1 MREFK
6 QTLGPSFNMP
16 PTSDTP
22 IVVLGQKGEIRQ
34 GKLKHATL
42 AGLATVLKKK
52 EPPSILGQFSWKQKV
67 LFLFG
72 YLDGKEIHEN
82 QHHLPPPLE
91 GITYYGDILV
101 IATTDPSSFASP
113 VPLKTA
119 DYESFYTSKL
129 EGDEDELDEDLDDEE
144 EVVPA
149 IEEEEADEDEACYG
163 GQAEEE
169 AEADAEADADV
180 NGGVDEDEDLPPPIE
195 KPTRA
200 SKAKKLAAV
209 AVEEPEILPT
219 EDVSESPIRQKIAE
233 VIQSIFAERLD
244 DSEEPSLESI
254 IFAVSYEAATKND
267 VRKSW
272 GNTQFQ
278 DCYLANARRIIGNLN
293 PNSYIQNKSL
303 WERYVA
309 KELTLTQIAKQNFY
323 ELFPE
328 QWEKLVDHQAKCERI
343 QLEGDFSRA
352 TEKWQCNGCKMRKCT
367 YYELQ
372 TRSADEPMTIFIHCL
387 NCGKRWTQ

>member
-1 MREFK
+1 
-6 QTLGPSFNMP
+6 MP